1 MAQTVHAIAT
11 PLNATR
17 PAANEDRPARNA
29 TQGDK
34 WNWLI
39 ERLKTI
45 DKALAVFAA
54 KERLKGV
61 KCEAFCMLLLRGAEL
76 AGWESLEDW
85 EG

>member
-11 PLNATR
+11 PVNATR
-17 PAANEDRPARNA
+17 PAANDDRPARTA

-39 ERLKTI
+39 ERLKAI

-61 KCEAFCMLLLRGAEL
+61 KCEAFCILLLRGAKL
-76 AGWESLEDW
+76 AGWEGLEDW
-85 EG
+85 ED